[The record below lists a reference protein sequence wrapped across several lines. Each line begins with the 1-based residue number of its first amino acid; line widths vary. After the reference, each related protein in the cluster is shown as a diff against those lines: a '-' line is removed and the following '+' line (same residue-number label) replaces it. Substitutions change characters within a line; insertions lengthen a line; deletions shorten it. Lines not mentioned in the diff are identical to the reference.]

1 MTDEG
6 ILKFSNAEGVT
17 ALNRY
22 HNFLTNYGDFGAMQR
37 IGYVALNNNIPTFSN
52 IPQTF
57 QDLRIVI
64 FGRSNYS
71 ATTDTTA
78 IFFNGVTS
86 GTLYSQ
92 TRLLGN
98 GSSAIS
104 DRLTNQ
110 DVIADLTMIPAATST
125 SGLFGVVTVDI
136 LNYRS
141 TSAFKTFIAR
151 GASDMNGSGR
161 TELTVGLFRSTNAI
175 TSITGPYA
183 YQLPQQYSA
192 GSTAALY
199 GVKASAA

>member
-1 MTDEG
+1 MSPVHKLSQIG
-6 ILKFSNAEGVT
+6 S
-17 ALNRY
+17 
-22 HNFLTNYGDFGAMQR
+22 LTGNKIDYPSMLAGYGDFGALQR
-37 IGYVALNNNIPTFSN
+37 IGYVAFNNNITTFSN

-57 QDLRIVI
+57 QDLRIVVY
-64 FGRSNYS
+64 GRSNFS
-71 ATTDTTA
+71 GTTDTTA

-92 TRLLGN
+92 TRLYGN

-110 DVIADLTMIPAATST
+110 DVIADATMIPGATST

-141 TSAFKTFIAR
+141 TSTFKTFIVR
-151 GASDMNGSGR
+151 GACDMNGSGR
-161 TELTVGLFRSTNAI
+161 TDLAVGLFRSTNAI

-183 YQLPQQYSA
+183 YQLPQQYAA

-199 GVKASAA
+199 GVRASAA